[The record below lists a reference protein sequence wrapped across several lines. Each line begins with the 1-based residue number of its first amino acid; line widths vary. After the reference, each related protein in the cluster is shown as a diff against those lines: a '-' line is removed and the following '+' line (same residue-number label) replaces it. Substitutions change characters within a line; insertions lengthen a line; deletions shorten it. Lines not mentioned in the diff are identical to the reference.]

1 MKSDPNKT
9 FSDRTIYLI
18 ARIREKASRLIIG
31 ELKEHN
37 LIGIFPSHGDI
48 LVALFMNTELTMKNM
63 SKMIDRDKST
73 VTTLVD
79 KLINLGYA
87 KKRTDPV
94 DNRVTLVSLT
104 ERGESLKPDF
114 LDISRKLQERVY
126 KTLTEPEKQTLIN
139 LLRKI
144 DTNW

>member
-1 MKSDPNKT
+1 M
-9 FSDRTIYLI
+9 
-18 ARIREKASRLIIG
+18 
-31 ELKEHN
+31 
-37 LIGIFPSHGDI
+37 IGIFPSHGDI